1 MEDPKL
7 NAAISRRRFL
17 EGIGTT
23 AAGVTAVAAFGG
35 RLGISAPFLPAG
47 ARTEVRAETL
57 APTPPSYFVSSAADY
72 MAQQRGRVP
81 LSSRGGRATTL
92 H

>member
-7 NAAISRRRFL
+7 NVTISRRRFL

-35 RLGISAPFLPAG
+35 RLGINAPFLPAG
-47 ARTEVRAETL
+47 DRAEAHAEAL
-57 APTPPSYFVSSAADY
+57 APAPPSCFVNSAADY
-72 MAQQRGRVP
+72 LAQQRGRVP

-92 H
+92 R

>member
-7 NAAISRRRFL
+7 NVTISRRRFL

-23 AAGVTAVAAFGG
+23 AAGVTAVVAFGG
-35 RLGISAPFLPAG
+35 RLGINAPFLPA
-47 ARTEVRAETL
+47 EDRADAHAEAL
-57 APTPPSYFVSSAADY
+57 APPSYVVNSAADY

-81 LSSRGGRATTL
+81 ISSRGGRATTL
-92 H
+92 R